1 MLRWKN
7 MLRLFKQQQPHSF
20 WQRYRAS
27 KNAQTGT
34 ILVIL
39 ILLILLVSPFFIKLY
54 PQHHQEDEKPETMV
68 NATVNSI
75 VAQVL
80 IDENTNGWDSKYH
93 GILINWRRDDLTKV
107 NCSPTQC
114 DVRGQ
119 STRHD
124 GMNDLRD
131 LENLYWYKY
140 RHPGDSSMDQY
151 IARILPTVKQE
162 WENTTLAKG
171 WIYYLLLRL
180 ATYSNDANYWNQ
192 MAEHWAQ
199 VQYQTIDTRLG
210 LHHGPVDTVAGPG
223 SVRLQDAYRVDLDL
237 EIGTALVDA
246 GTRYHHAEWIAAG
259 QREVSTVIRETFSTT
274 YHLFSR
280 IYLVYDPKYGANKI
294 IDYQARM
301 GEAGQ
306 EIEAL
311 IRTGAYTHTHSYLA
325 LAQEMI
331 DALQSLAL
339 HDRVYGGFNL
349 KIYLGPYRKHQAGQ
363 IDSSLKEARQ
373 LHVLGAVHL
382 ANRVF
387 NNKWAA
393 IENEMLH
400 LATTPHKLFLPAPA
414 PGFTYGLQRNWAL
427 HPCQTCSPNPTEN
440 WDSAEADNIALEAL
454 QSVLSA

>member
-1 MLRWKN
+1 MNWWKN
-7 MLRLFKQQQPHSF
+7 SPQSAEQKPAHSLWRRISKQ
-20 WQRYRAS
+20 A
-27 KNAQTGT
+27 KIGIA
-34 ILVIL
+34 L
-39 ILLILLVSPFFIKLY
+39 ILLLLLVTPFAMKFYQQYNRKS
-54 PQHHQEDEKPETMV
+54 EEPEIRAGSAIDKV
-68 NATVNSI
+68 

-80 IDENTNGWDSKYH
+80 IDENTNGWDSRYH

-107 NCSPTQC
+107 NCSAKQC
-114 DVRGQ
+114 DRKGE

-124 GMNDLRD
+124 SMNDLRD

-151 IARILPTVKQE
+151 IARILPTVKHE

-171 WIYYLLLRL
+171 WLYYLLLRL
-180 ATYSNDANYWNQ
+180 ATYSDDKNYWDH

-199 VQYQTIDTRLG
+199 AQYQTIDPRLD

-237 EIGTALVDA
+237 ELGTALVDA
-246 GTRYHHAEWIAAG
+246 GTRYHHPEWITVG
-259 QREVSTVIRETFSTT
+259 RREVSTVIRETFSTT

-280 IYLVYDPKYGANKI
+280 IYLIHDPAYGANKV

-301 GEAGQ
+301 GEIGQ

-311 IRTGAYTHTHSYLA
+311 VRTGAYTHTASYLA
-325 LAQEMI
+325 LAREMI

-339 HDRVYGGFNL
+339 HDRVYGGFNF
-349 KIYLGPYRKHQAGQ
+349 KIYLGPYRKYHAGQ

-382 ANRVF
+382 ANQVF
-387 NNKWAA
+387 SNKWATV
-393 IENEMLH
+393 EDEMIH
-400 LATTPHKLFLPAPA
+400 LATTPHKLFLPAPV
-414 PGFTYGLQRNWAL
+414 PGFTYGLLRNWTL
-427 HPCQTCSPNPTEN
+427 YPCQSCSPNPTEN

-454 QSVLSA
+454 QSVLTA